1 MGETYSLIHLRSQ
14 CCKSAR
20 KKPCSAN
27 AVLMSLWSFATRP
40 PSHGEGSLS
49 LTDFVAYNRAGMRA
63 EDPTA
68 HKWSASKLWI
78 DYTPFVHANDWTQAL
93 QLRLIN
99 EEDNLLH
106 LLRERKQEQSTSTRK
121 CKCCRIEN
129 ICTCK
134 SDDIAERCIRDSD
147 NPLDP
152 YNGIWE
158 WYVKEHC
165 PDVDP
170 GVLIDVR
177 AALTGTWLQRKIQF
191 CRNIV
196 AKHFRWMPRSD
207 RLNSPSIY
215 SEYLLSVSSFV
226 FFRSSLPGWPMPLLF
241 WAGGTYARRPE
252 DFPQEQSSAAWLE
265 EFLLPLGLTAPVLRP
280 RRFYLNHESLSDLAK
295 TWSSAKWH
303 GKAPHPYAINEP
315 FPYASA
321 SMRKYWGDYYQDAKD
336 VPRDS
341 PWCNFQR

>member
-1 MGETYSLIHLRSQ
+1 VLRKCGAYEPLELCYQAS
-14 CCKSAR
+14 
-20 KKPCSAN
+20 KPWGRFF
-27 AVLMSLWSFATRP
+27 VF
-40 PSHGEGSLS
+40 HK
-49 LTDFVAYNRAGMRA
+49 DFVDYNRAGMRA

-93 QLRLIN
+93 QMRLEN

-106 LLRERKQEQSTSTRK
+106 LLRERKKEQSTSTRK
-121 CKCCRIEN
+121 CTCRRIED

-134 SDDIAERCIRDSD
+134 SDDIAERCPLDHD

-165 PDVDP
+165 HDVDP

-177 AALTGTWLQRKIQF
+177 AALTGTWLQRKFQF
-191 CRNIV
+191 CRDT
-196 AKHFRWMPRSD
+196 FSWMPRSS

-215 SEYLLSVSSFV
+215 SEYLLSVPSSCFY
-226 FFRSSLPGWPMPLLF
+226 RSIFPSSRPMPLLF

-265 EFLLPLGLTAPVLRP
+265 EFLLPLEMRAPGIRSK
-280 RRFYLNHESLSDLAK
+280 YLYHDSCSDLAK

-303 GKAPHPYAINEP
+303 GKAPHPYAIREP

-321 SMRKYWGDYYQDAKD
+321 SMRKYYCDAKIKTLPYTDAKD
-336 VPRDS
+336 VCRDS
-341 PWCNFQR
+341 PWSNLQR